1 MKDVAK
7 EKIGKIMLSVFGLK
21 TSLKIYFRLKTKT
34 KLNLDNPKRYS
45 EKIQLRKLNYNN
57 PLYVLCADKYKV
69 REYIKE
75 KIGDEYLIPLYFAK
89 KEITKEDLEK
99 LPNQFVLKTNNA
111 SKTNIIV
118 SDKEKINIDDV
129 VKKMNKFIKYKFGY
143 RTFELFYNEIDPLI
157 IAEKYIGTEKQ
168 VPNDYKF
175 YCFKQKNGK
184 FKIIIQMDIGRYTL
198 DHARAYFDENWKL
211 LPYGNSGSGSKKHPE
226 FKKPKKLKE
235 MLKVAKKLADDFDYV
250 RVDLYEVD
258 EKIYFGELTFTDGSG
273 YDILQPDK
281 YDVEWGTYW
290 K

>member
-21 TSLKIYFRLKTKT
+21 TALKIYFRLKTKM

-57 PLYVLCADKYKV
+57 PLYILCADKYKV

-118 SDKEKINIDDV
+118 NDKEKINIDDV

-157 IAEKYIGTEKQ
+157 IAEKYIGTENQ

-175 YCFKQKNGK
+175 HCFKQLNGRIK
-184 FKIIIQMDIGRYTL
+184 VFVQVDVGRFS
-198 DHARAYFDENWKL
+198 DNHCMAYFDEMWNMQPFGIDERKRNVKFNKPKNL
-211 LPYGNSGSGSKKHPE
+211 KKMLEISKKLSE
-226 FKKPKKLKE
+226 
-235 MLKVAKKLADDFDYV
+235 DFDYV
-250 RVDLYEVD
+250 RVDLYEV
-258 EKIYFGELTFTDGSG
+258 ERKIYFGELTFTDGSG

>member
-21 TSLKIYFRLKTKT
+21 TSLKIYFRLKTKM

-57 PLYVLCADKYKV
+57 PLYILCADKYKV

-118 SDKEKINIDDV
+118 NDKEKINIDDV

-143 RTFELFYNEIDPLI
+143 RTFELFYNEIDPFI
-157 IAEKYIGTEKQ
+157 IAEKYIGTENQ

-175 YCFKQKNGK
+175 HCFRQLDGK
-184 FKIIIQMDIGRYTL
+184 VKILVQVDVGRFSDNHYM
-198 DHARAYFDENWKL
+198 AYFDEKWNMQPFGIEERKRSTTFAKPKNL
-211 LPYGNSGSGSKKHPE
+211 SKMIEISKKLS
-226 FKKPKKLKE
+226 K
-235 MLKVAKKLADDFDYV
+235 DFDYV
-250 RVDLYEVD
+250 RVDLYEVSG
-258 EKIYFGELTFTDGSG
+258 KIYFGELTFTDGSG
-273 YDILQPDK
+273 YDVLQPDK
-281 YDVEWGTYW
+281 YDI
-290 K
+290 

>member
-1 MKDVAK
+1 MKDELK
-7 EKIGKIMLSVFGLK
+7 ELIGKVMIKIFGLK
-21 TSLKIYFRLKTKT
+21 TSLKIYFRLKTKM

-57 PLYVLCADKYKV
+57 PLYILCADKYKV

-89 KEITKEDLEK
+89 KKIIKEDLEK

-118 SDKEKINIDDV
+118 NDKEKISTDDV
-129 VKKMNKFIKYKFGY
+129 VKKMNQFVKYKFGY

-157 IAEKYIGTEKQ
+157 IAEKYIGTENQ

-175 YCFKQKNGK
+175 HCFKQLNGSIK
-184 FKIIIQMDIGRYTL
+184 VFVQVDVGRFS
-198 DHARAYFDENWKL
+198 DNHCMAYFDEMWNMQPFGIDERKRNVKFNKPKNL
-211 LPYGNSGSGSKKHPE
+211 KKMLEISKKLSE
-226 FKKPKKLKE
+226 
-235 MLKVAKKLADDFDYV
+235 DFDYV
-250 RVDLYEVD
+250 RVDLYEV
-258 EKIYFGELTFTDGSG
+258 EGKIYFGELTFTDGSG
-273 YDILQPDK
+273 YDILQPNK